1 MRKMKENRI
10 RESIAAA
17 EGRALNVYFTAGYPT
32 LDSIPEIV
40 TALEASGA
48 DLIELGM
55 PYSDPLADGVT
66 IQNSSKIALDNGLNL
81 KILFE
86 QIEEAKKST
95 SIPIIMMGYFNQ
107 LLQFGVEDFLK
118 IASEKGVDGMII
130 PDLPMDIYERDY
142 KSMFEQ
148 YGLTI
153 SFLISPMTSEERI
166 RQADR
171 LSSAFI
177 YVVSQSSITGKKGDI
192 SEEQKSYFNRI
203 NAMGLKSPRLIG
215 FGIHDNKSFETA
227 CAFSH
232 GAIVGSAF
240 IRALTDTDDISGITM
255 SFIQSLKNN

>member
-1 MRKMKENRI
+1 VNKI
-10 RESIAAA
+10 RDKIKAAD
-17 EGRALNVYFTAGYPT
+17 GKALNVYFTAGFPT
-32 LDSIPEIV
+32 LRSIPTIV
-40 TALEASGA
+40 RSLEASGA

-66 IQNSSKIALDNGLNL
+66 IQNSSKIALENGLNL

-86 QIEEAKKST
+86 QIEEARKT
-95 SIPIIMMGYFNQ
+95 ATIPIIMMGYFNQ
-107 LLQFGVEDFLK
+107 LLQFGVEEFLK
-118 IASEKGVDGMII
+118 LAAEKGVDGLII

-142 KSMFEQ
+142 QKKFEQ

-192 SEEQKSYFNRI
+192 TKDQKAYFDRI
-203 NAMGLKSPRLIG
+203 QSMQLSSPRLIG
-215 FGIHDNKSFETA
+215 FGIHDHKTFETA
-227 CAFSH
+227 CHYSD
-232 GAIVGSAF
+232 GAIVGSAY
-240 IRALTDTDDISGITM
+240 IRALADCKDIEATTTD
-255 SFIQSLKNN
+255 FIQKLKNYKS